1 MPLTPGTCLGSFE
14 IRALLGSGGMGE
26 VYRAH
31 DPGLGREVAL
41 KVLPADLCGDRDRVR
56 RFRVEALALG
66 ALSHPRVVQVHDA
79 GEADGFLYLVME
91 CLEGETLRSRLARG
105 PMPWRRSVEILAAV
119 ARLKACNPGAL
130 YFCDPVMG
138 HPDKGCIVAP
148 GVTDFFRERALPRA
162 DLLAPNLLELEQLTG
177 RDIGNVSQALA
188 ACQQLR
194 EQGVKM
200 VLVKHLGK
208 AGFAMDRFEMLL
220 VCEEGAFHLSRPL
233 YPFARHPIGVGDLL
247 SATMLAN
254 LLAGFT
260 PVAAFERTN
269 ASVDAVLAQTW
280 LAGAYELQLVAAQQA
295 MVEPEIRTCARR
307 LPA

>member
-1 MPLTPGTCLGSFE
+1 MKRVLSIQSHVVFGCAGNSAAVFPMRRMGLEVWPVNTVQFSNHTQYSAGWQGMVMPNGHIRQLMAGLADIGVLGQCDAILSGYLGSAE
-14 IRALLGSGGMGE
+14 QGE
-26 VYRAH
+26 
-31 DPGLGREVAL
+31 
-41 KVLPADLCGDRDRVR
+41 
-56 RFRVEALALG
+56 
-66 ALSHPRVVQVHDA
+66 
-79 GEADGFLYLVME
+79 
-91 CLEGETLRSRLARG
+91 
-105 PMPWRRSVEILAAV
+105 EILAAV
-119 ARLKACNPGAL
+119 AHLKALNPHAR

-148 GVTDFFRERALPRA
+148 GVADFLKNRALACA

-177 RDIGNVSQALA
+177 REIHNLSEALA

-194 EQGVKM
+194 DEGVELVM
-200 VLVKHLGK
+200 VKHLGR
-208 AGFAMDRFEMLL
+208 AGLSLDRFEMLL
-220 VCEEGAFHLSRPL
+220 VCEEGAFHISRPL
-233 YPFARHPIGVGDLL
+233 YEFQRQPIGVGDLL

-295 MVEPEIRTCARR
+295 LVEPEIRTCASR
-307 LPA
+307 LG